1 MTVIKVWVD
10 APAPTGSVYSS
21 SCGSRPTKEKIS
33 GEASGI
39 GGGQSETIIP
49 GVLRSSEERGP
60 LVSGNQAWTY
70 GVELG
75 VQQSYTSEMIQEC
88 EPSEGASKL

>member
-1 MTVIKVWVD
+1 MQKWKYHQKRKESKETFDIEIVENFPTLMTVIKVWVD

-60 LVSGNQAWTY
+60 LVSGNQA
-70 GVELG
+70 
-75 VQQSYTSEMIQEC
+75 
-88 EPSEGASKL
+88 

>member
-21 SCGSRPTKEKIS
+21 SCGSHPNKEKIS

-39 GGGQSETIIP
+39 GGGQSENIIS
-49 GVLRSSEERGP
+49 GVLRSSEEQGP
-60 LVSGNQAWTY
+60 LVSGNQAWTD

-75 VQQSYTSEMIQEC
+75 VLRSDTGVWTLSRGQQIVI
-88 EPSEGASKL
+88 